1 VHSNTTLPVGRGILY
16 ILVAAVAWGTGG
28 AVAAVLYDTSGL
40 GPIAVSFWRFA
51 AGVLLLGA
59 FHLLTRRRWRPV
71 TRQSLR
77 QVVITGVGLVIF
89 QTAYFAAVGYAG
101 LAVATVVT
109 LGLGPVLIAVGARL
123 TTDERLG
130 RGGILTVVLALLGL
144 FLLVGGGGATT
155 GTAPALGLACAALSA
170 TGYAAVTLL
179 NRRTSQARDTRTRKA
194 GSPTTSQAAS
204 PTTSQAGDPLSTTL
218 GGFVVGMVCLFPA
231 ALLEGLLPTSGD
243 PSQTVALLAYLG
255 AAPSALAYGLF
266 FAGLAVV
273 RATTAAVLTLAE
285 PLAAAVIAVLWLN
298 ERLTAPATAGALVLA
313 SAVLALTWSERRP
326 TATPTTAGAPSV

>member
-1 VHSNTTLPVGRGILY
+1 MTRRNAVQSNTTLPVGRGILY

-40 GPIAVSFWRFA
+40 GAVAVSFWRFA

-59 FHLLTRRRWRPV
+59 FHLLTRRRRLPV

-101 LAVATVVT
+101 LAVATMVT

-130 RGGILTVVLALLGL
+130 RGGILTVALALLGL
-144 FLLVGGGGATT
+144 LLLVGGGSAAT

-179 NRRTSQARDTRTRKA
+179 NRRVGR
-194 GSPTTSQAAS
+194 
-204 PTTSQAGDPLSTTL
+204 AGDPLSTTL

-243 PSQTVALLAYLG
+243 PSRTVALLAYLG

-298 ERLTAPATAGALVLA
+298 ERLTAPATAGALILA
-313 SAVLALTWSERRP
+313 CAVLALTWSERQP
-326 TATPTTAGAPSV
+326 TTTPTTAG

>member
-28 AVAAVLYDTSGL
+28 AVAAVLYETSGL
-40 GPIAVSFWRFA
+40 GPVAVSFWRFA

-59 FHLLTRRRWRPV
+59 FHLLTRRRRRPV
-71 TRQSLR
+71 TRQSRR

-144 FLLVGGGGATT
+144 ILLVGGGGATS

-170 TGYAAVTLL
+170 SGYAAVTLL
-179 NRRTSQARDTRTRKA
+179 NRRS
-194 GSPTTSQAAS
+194 G
-204 PTTSQAGDPLSTTL
+204 QAGDPLTTTL
-218 GGFVVGMVCLFPA
+218 GGFIVGMVCLLPA
-231 ALLEGLLPTSGD
+231 AMIEGLLPTSGS
-243 PSQTVALLAYLG
+243 PGQTVALLAYLG

-285 PLAAAVIAVLWLN
+285 PLAAAVIAVLWLD
-298 ERLTAPATAGALVLA
+298 ERLTVAATAGAVVLA
-313 SAVLALTWSERRP
+313 GAVLVLTWSERRP
-326 TATPTTAGAPSV
+326 TPAAAGAHSG